1 MGVASYSTMRPS
13 ILVIALAG
21 CAVEAPE
28 TVRQED
34 DAVTCTRVE
43 GRELGERLTVHVRG
57 IDTVRDVTFTHW
69 QPKLDGAGYV
79 GFTLDGAASYVV
91 KADFNFFYDAG
102 TAWKNPFGE
111 TGSLAI
117 PIDYVDI
124 CEAFAADEPLV
135 Q

>member
-1 MGVASYSTMRPS
+1 MRHCILAMSLAS
-13 ILVIALAG
+13 

-28 TVRQED
+28 VVRQQD

-43 GRELGERLTVHVRG
+43 GRDLGERLTVQVRA
-57 IDTVRDVTFTHW
+57 IDTVRDVTFTQW

-79 GFTLDGAASYVV
+79 GFTLDGAASYIV
-91 KADFNFFYDAG
+91 KADFNYFYDAG

-117 PIDYVDI
+117 PIDYVDV
-124 CEAFAADEPLV
+124 CEAFADDEPAV
-135 Q
+135 ER